1 MTSPEEAS
9 MSDLTDNSYTEEEIE
24 ANSQVD
30 AIAILALVVIA
41 VGMLVHFVAG

>member
-1 MTSPEEAS
+1 

>member
-1 MTSPEEAS
+1 
-9 MSDLTDNSYTEEEIE
+9 MSDQTNNSYTEAELE

-41 VGMLVHFVAG
+41 VSMLVHFVAS